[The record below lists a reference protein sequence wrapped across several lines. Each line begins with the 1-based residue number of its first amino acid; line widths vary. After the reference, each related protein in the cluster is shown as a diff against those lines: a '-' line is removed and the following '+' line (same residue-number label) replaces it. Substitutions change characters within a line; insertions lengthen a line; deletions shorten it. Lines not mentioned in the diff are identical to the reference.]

1 VGLKI
6 GCHFIFGLRASHP
19 GSTAKTGS
27 TRPRLRLRLARNVD
41 ALLVGGFHPITPRP
55 ALQGVPRERNVPEA
69 AQVDASMRVCRR
81 PPLAKTPARA
91 KKMGAG

>member
-1 VGLKI
+1 LKI

-41 ALLVGGFHPITPRP
+41 ALLVGGFHPTMPRP
-55 ALQGVPRERNVPEA
+55 ALQGVPRERNVPGA

-81 PPLAKTPARA
+81 PPLAKAPARA